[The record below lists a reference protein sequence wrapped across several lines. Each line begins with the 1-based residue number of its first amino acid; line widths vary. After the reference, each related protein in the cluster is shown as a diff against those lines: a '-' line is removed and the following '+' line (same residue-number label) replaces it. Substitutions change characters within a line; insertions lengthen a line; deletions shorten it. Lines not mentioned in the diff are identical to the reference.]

1 MRHKRRVS
9 LSVMAA
15 IGMFAPINLYAFG
28 LGPITLHSALNQ
40 PFDAEIEVTSLRE
53 SEKGN
58 LEVRL
63 ASVADFERAS
73 LDRNFLLTQF
83 DFEVIERGDG
93 AIVRITTNAPVR
105 EPFLDFL
112 LSASAGE
119 GRLIRSYT
127 VLLDPPTEIYQRRTQ
142 TSPATSSSSPTE
154 AAPTSAQPQTRSA
167 PASAQ
172 TPYDGSSY
180 RVQRNDTLWKIAQR
194 VRASDTV
201 SLQQMMLALFEE
213 NPQAFQN
220 NNMNSLMADALLTVP
235 NSARATQTNQREAI
249 SQINQQIAAW
259 EQRQLSTSPAITTE
273 PEEEVTQATPEY
285 QTETS
290 VPADVDTSL
299 AEADLATELAE
310 QVAEDAS
317 RLKLVTADE
326 SGDQSADPMMVGDPE
341 IQKLSEQLTLAQET
355 IESQTQENIDFK
367 SRMDAMESQLETMRR
382 LLSLKDADMARL
394 QQIIEQQDS
403 DITDVEALAIIAG
416 EGDYEAE
423 GVFDAETSA
432 QQALDADVLSIQM
445 DSPEAAEPALSDAE
459 QADAALSAVPET
471 STTEPVLDD
480 VMVMSDAELT
490 DAYEN
495 ASVEY
500 AASTDNESG
509 QVATE
514 EAQPSMLSQISS
526 IVSRYTMELLL
537 AVLLVLLLL
546 MFVIRQ
552 RNKPQQ
558 WQEAT
563 RKNASVNNTTV
574 ATAAAVD
581 SDTTTETEVP
591 QDESVQAIPE
601 QSTEA
606 LVEQAD
612 MFVGYAD
619 YVQARQALDKAYLQ
633 QPADKQI
640 TTKLLYVLF
649 KQQKSADFLSVL
661 NESDIDSGDSQ
672 WADIA
677 AWGHELMPNNALF
690 FADETPEEQPEAG
703 MPEDDSPVVVP
714 VIDAE
719 KESTKSPETAD
730 DEYPIEFNLEDYAP
744 SASEQG
750 DTEESYLPDTSD
762 FLDFEQSVDKK
773 DIAEDEPTDSAAFE
787 TDNMSADDT
796 WQTHHLNDMI
806 EAGDTEIL
814 DLSDSLIDEQTN
826 NLVEEDMQQN
836 AQRPDTEDEAA
847 DTLRDGQDIIP
858 DALALS
864 GLDDTEEADLD
875 FDLGDFDEIDEAETK
890 LDLAHA
896 YIDMGDPEGARGIL
910 EEVLNE
916 GSEEQQHRAQS
927 LIDRLA

>member
-9 LSVMAA
+9 LSVMVA

-53 SEKGN
+53 TEKGN

-63 ASVADFERAS
+63 ASVADFERAG

-142 TSPATSSSSPTE
+142 TAPAQRSSSPTA
-154 AAPTSAQPQTRSA
+154 AAPTTAQPQTRSA

-172 TPYDGSSY
+172 SPYDGSRY

-194 VRASDTV
+194 VRASDAV
-201 SLQQMMLALFEE
+201 SVQQMMLALFEE

-220 NNMNSLMADALLTVP
+220 NNMNSLLANAVLTVP
-235 NSARATQTNQREAI
+235 DSARATQTNQREVIA
-249 SQINQQIAAW
+249 QINQQIAAW
-259 EQRQLSTSPAITTE
+259 EQRQSSTTPAITTE
-273 PEEEVTQATPEY
+273 PEDEVAQATPEE
-285 QTETS
+285 QTEAS
-290 VPADVDTSL
+290 VPADVDTSV
-299 AEADLATELAE
+299 AETDLATELAE
-310 QVAEDAS
+310 QVAEDAA

-326 SGDQSADPMMVGDPE
+326 SGDQAADPMMVGDPE

-367 SRMDAMESQLETMRR
+367 SRMDAMEAQLETMRR

-394 QQIIEQQDS
+394 QQILEQQGR
-403 DITDVEALAIIAG
+403 DITDAEALAIIAG

-445 DSPEAAEPALSDAE
+445 DSPEAEPVLFDAE
-459 QADAALSAVPET
+459 QADAALSADPET
-471 STTEPVLDD
+471 SITEPAMDEA
-480 VMVMSDAELT
+480 MVMSDADLT

-495 ASVEY
+495 ASIEF
-500 AASTDNESG
+500 AASTDNDSG
-509 QVATE
+509 QVVTE
-514 EAQPSMLSQISS
+514 EAQPSMLSQISA

-537 AVLLVLLLL
+537 AALLVLLLL
-546 MFVIRQ
+546 VFVIRQ

-558 WQEAT
+558 WQQAA
-563 RKNASVNNTTV
+563 RKNASLNNTTV
-574 ATAAAVD
+574 ATAAVVE
-581 SDTTTETEVP
+581 SDMTVETEVP
-591 QDESVQAIPE
+591 KEESVQAIPE
-601 QSTEA
+601 RSTEA

-619 YVQARQALDKAYLQ
+619 YVQAKQALDQAYLQ
-633 QPADKQI
+633 QPEDKQI
-640 TTKLLYVLF
+640 ATKLLYVLF

-661 NESDIDSGDSQ
+661 SESDIDSDDSQ
-672 WADIA
+672 WTDIA

-690 FADETPEEQPEAG
+690 FADETPEEQPEVNMA
-703 MPEDDSPVVVP
+703 EDDSSADVP

-719 KESTKSPETAD
+719 TESTKRPDAAD
-730 DEYPIEFNLEDYAP
+730 DDSPIEFNLEDYAP
-744 SASEQG
+744 AGSDQE
-750 DTEESYLPDTSD
+750 DTEESYSPDTSE
-762 FLDFEQSVDKK
+762 FLDFEQTVDKTHT
-773 DIAEDEPTDSAAFE
+773 AEDEQADFAAFE
-787 TDNMSADDT
+787 TDNLPADDT
-796 WQTHHLNDMI
+796 RHTHHLNDMV
-806 EAGDTEIL
+806 EAGDTDIL
-814 DLSDSLIDEQTN
+814 DLTDSITSDDDNIA
-826 NLVEEDMQQN
+826 V
-836 AQRPDTEDEAA
+836 DTTLHEFELDNDDTDEAS
-847 DTLRDGQDIIP
+847 DIEEELSPRTLDLTEL
-858 DALALS
+858 DA
-864 GLDDTEEADLD
+864 GEESDLD

-927 LIDRLA
+927 LIDSLA